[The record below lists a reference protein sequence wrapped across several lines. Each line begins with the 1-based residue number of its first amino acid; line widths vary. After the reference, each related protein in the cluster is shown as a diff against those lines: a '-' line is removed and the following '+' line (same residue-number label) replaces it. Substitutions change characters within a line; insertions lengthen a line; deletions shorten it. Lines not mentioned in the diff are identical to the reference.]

1 MVNIDKI
8 KIQIRKLHHSKYKIV
23 YQNAIK
29 IKYSEIEP
37 GLFGKTFT
45 TYTTTPQELSLQY
58 CKGQHFYNAS
68 IEKRKKKPKKPR

>member
-29 IKYSEIEP
+29 IKYSEI
-37 GLFGKTFT
+37 GD
-45 TYTTTPQELSLQY
+45 
-58 CKGQHFYNAS
+58 
-68 IEKRKKKPKKPR
+68 